1 MWGSRRTG
9 GSADHRR
16 RAVAMSV
23 ALALIA
29 AGISLVPTSATVEPA
44 RAAVAASS
52 SFYFESDPGDG
63 IAQGRTGL
71 ATADDSTF
79 GSFDNGGSWPAI
91 GVSGPLGWWV
101 IYAIG
106 PGGEQLESGRTYP
119 INGLNQAG
127 PSEATLDPGWS
138 GESNCASFVKEGTL
152 TVHDVA
158 YDGTNFARLSISFDV
173 RCDGSTGRFVGELRF
188 NTADPAYDA
197 VLQSPTDRSVGAFGA
212 RAVGSTSGTRTITL
226 TNAGAGSLG
235 IGTAEL
241 SGSDS
246 GDFVVVVDGC
256 SGITVAVGGACSF
269 DIRFEP
275 SATGDRSATL
285 SFPVGTVLGHRRI
298 ALSGKGVT
306 PSTTTLDTIPALVFG
321 PFTVTGNVSPAPSS
335 VGGFIPALGF
345 EVDGNLNGTAPIQD
359 DGSATTELNLPP
371 GTYQIAAAY
380 GGNEDVAASRSDPQT
395 VEVGVMTGTTLSSS
409 LNPALSTQTV
419 TLTASVAAT
428 TPGTVSGG
436 TLSIADT
443 TAGQTLGSLDVGPG
457 ATTLVLSTTM
467 AVGAHDLRA
476 DYSGHGSIQ
485 ASASPVLVQS
495 VVLDQAVDA
504 DGFAVAPSTFYPVK
518 DGYRDVLR
526 IGGRL
531 HEPAVVTVRIYSV
544 ATGRRVRKVDLGSK
558 SGQYVWSWNGR
569 TASGTLV
576 AAGKYRVV
584 QTIVDTG
591 GNTLTTTAYANL
603 SKKKLYWTTVTKTQY
618 GSQYV
623 VYGDPG
629 DGWVRKGSS
638 SYTKGVRI
646 SSGHA
651 WAAVSY
657 AFGVPTAVA
666 YRNVTFKVLGRSP
679 NGRRADIAIW
689 APARGSYLNVDSY
702 DAVKVIGP
710 SYRWY
715 STTASLTSHRG
726 GGKVRAVVFVGYNG
740 SVSNFDIAKV
750 AVTYTYGV
758 LK

>member
-1 MWGSRRTG
+1 
-9 GSADHRR
+9 
-16 RAVAMSV
+16 MSV
-23 ALALIA
+23 ALALIG
-29 AGISLVPTSATVEPA
+29 AGTSLVPISATVEPA
-44 RAAVAASS
+44 RAAVPAS
-52 SFYFESDPGDG
+52 SFYFESDPGDR

-71 ATADDSTF
+71 ATSADSTF
-79 GSFDNGGSWPAI
+79 GSFDNGGSWPSI

-106 PGGEQLESGRTYP
+106 PGGGQLESGKTYP

-127 PSEATLDPGWS
+127 PAEATLDPGWS
-138 GESNCASFVKEGTL
+138 GESNCASFVKTGTM

-173 RCDGSTGRFVGELRF
+173 QCEGSPGRFVGELRF
-188 NTADPAYDA
+188 NTADPAYVA
-197 VLQSPTDRSVGAFGA
+197 VLQTPTERSVGSFGA

-235 IGTAEL
+235 IGVAAL
-241 SGSDS
+241 SGSDP
-246 GDFVVVVDGC
+246 GDFDAVADGC
-256 SGITVAVGGACSF
+256 SGIILVVGGACSF
-269 DIRFEP
+269 DIRFQP

-285 SFPVGTVLGHRRI
+285 SFAVGTVLGHRRI
-298 ALSGKGVT
+298 ALSGKGLT

-321 PFTVTGNVSPAPSS
+321 PFTVTGRVSPVPPII
-335 VGGFIPALGF
+335 GGFIPALGF
-345 EVDGNLNGTAPIQD
+345 EVDGNLNSPAPLQA
-359 DGSATTELNLPP
+359 DGSATAQLDLPP

-380 GGNEDVAASRSDPQT
+380 GGNEDVAPSRSDPQT
-395 VEVGVMTGTTLSSS
+395 VEVGVMTATTLSSS

-428 TPGTVSGG
+428 TAGTVSGG
-436 TLSIADT
+436 TLSITDT
-443 TAGQTLGSLDVGPG
+443 TAGQTLGSLDIGPG
-457 ATTLVLSTTM
+457 ATTLVVSTTI

-485 ASASPVLVQS
+485 GSSSQVLVQS
-495 VVLDQAVDA
+495 IVLDQAVDGE
-504 DGFAVAPSTFYPVK
+504 GFAVAPSTFYPDK

-526 IGGRL
+526 IEGRL
-531 HEPAVVTVRIYSV
+531 HEPAVVTVGIYSV
-544 ATGRRVRKVDLGSK
+544 ASGKRVRKMELGSK
-558 SGQYVWSWNGR
+558 SAPYVWSWNGR

-603 SKKKLYWTTVTKTQY
+603 SKKKLYWTTASKTQY

-638 SYTKGVRI
+638 SYPRGVRL

-657 AFGVPTAVA
+657 AFGVPTAAA
-666 YRNVTFKVLGRSP
+666 YKNVTFKVLGRSP

-689 APARGSYLNVDSY
+689 APARGSYLNGDSY
-702 DAVKVIGP
+702 DAVKVVGP

-715 STTASLTSHRG
+715 STTAPLATHRG
-726 GGKVRAVVFVGYNG
+726 GGKIRTVVFAGYDG
-740 SVSNFDIAKV
+740 SVSTFDIAKV
-750 AVTYTYGV
+750 AVTYTNGV